1 MGDSLA
7 GSLLE
12 DPMKRLY
19 YASLTYMIVG
29 IASGLFYRE
38 LTKFN
43 EFEGDTQLAVAHT
56 HLLVLGMFFF
66 LIVIALEK
74 LFTLSDARTF
84 RWFFWT
90 YNAGVIVTVSMQIV
104 HGSMTVLG
112 HESGPAIAGI
122 AGMGHI
128 FITIGL
134 VLMFIA
140 LKGRLIPT
148 TTDSDATLSAQPTG

>member
-1 MGDSLA
+1 
-7 GSLLE
+7 
-12 DPMKRLY
+12 MKRLY

-66 LIVIALEK
+66 LIMIALEK

-140 LKGRLIPT
+140 LKGKLLT
-148 TTDSDATLSAQPTG
+148 TTRDSVATLPGTSPG